1 MKKSERQEILL
12 KIIEENEFDTQND
25 LVDKLNLL
33 GLNVT
38 QATISRDIKDLNIV
52 KTSGKQKKYRYAVN
66 FESLNENNVY
76 KNAVVSIKLAQNL
89 IVVKTHEG
97 NANAVASFI
106 DKQLVDGILGTL
118 AGDDNLLII
127 TENNETAGSVK
138 QKLDEILL

>member
-52 KTSGKQKKYRYAVN
+52 KTSGKQKEYRYAVN
-66 FESLNENNVY
+66 FENSVENNVY
-76 KNAVVSIKLAQNL
+76 KNAVVSIRLAQNL
-89 IVVKTHEG
+89 IVIKTHEG

-106 DKQLVDGILGTL
+106 DKQLIDGVLGTL
-118 AGDDNLLII
+118 AGDDNLLIVA
-127 TENNETAGSVK
+127 ENNETAGSVK